1 MKINKIS
8 TKIKLLGAL
17 VFLLMAVIIGT
28 TIHLN
33 SKNKKD
39 ALIINIAGKE
49 RMLTQRISKNI
60 FYLYH
65 NNYKNFKELDA
76 AINEFVYN
84 LNSLKDGNKTLDIE
98 KAPTDE
104 IFNQILKVEQMWAN
118 FSSNVSN
125 FKDLLLIEDE
135 YSEKLIKNIVK
146 SIYNTNNQLLDEVDN
161 LVTMYTLNAELKSE
175 EVKNFQYISAFIVL
189 LLIIYSFTQLK
200 AIEENANKFLDFSKK
215 MSEDSNN
222 NVRIEPL
229 EIKAENEI
237 EEAANTINCFI
248 NKVNKAM
255 DYSESAI
262 EQSKNASHKLEEI
275 TDEFDKV
282 LSDLSNSTE
291 ISRTLNKSED
301 IVIETTENLISSTK
315 KLQELKNELD
325 KLILTCSNKK

>member
-84 LNSLKDGNKTLDIE
+84 LNSLKNGNKALDIE

-104 IFNQILKVEQMWAN
+104 IFKQILKVEQMWAN

-135 YSEKLIKNIVK
+135 YSEKLIKTIVK
-146 SIYNTNNQLLDEVDN
+146 SIYNTNNQLLNEVDN

-262 EQSKNASHKLEEI
+262 EQSKNASYKLEEI

-291 ISRTLNKSED
+291 ISKTLNKSED

-325 KLILTCSNKK
+325 KLILTCSDKK